1 MIMDDYGA
9 SWCSVQVFSLCL
21 FCLLT
26 SEAFQAAQ
34 PSSLISMMR
43 QGFCR
48 LMPWT
53 LQEPALRVLANR
65 LSRRIFLHLLRGSD
79 LAEDASLQDQWGF
92 FWDSVGCVENI
103 EMRLPRSKICQ
114 YDAR

>member
-1 MIMDDYGA
+1 MF
-9 SWCSVQVFSLCL
+9 SSSVFSLFIL
-21 FCLLT
+21 FAHFRSISSRT
-26 SEAFQAAQ
+26 AFIANIHDA
-34 PSSLISMMR
+34 PR
-43 QGFCR
+43 F
-48 LMPWT
+48 
-53 LQEPALRVLANR
+53 LQIDAVDFARAGPACSREPTE
-65 LSRRIFLHLLRGSD
+65 SQDFLHLLRGSD